1 MCAMAGYVMFHYK
14 ILDRSRINEL
24 TEISLSINAKYGAE
38 VIVGSPVKAV
48 EGTTM
53 AHMVILKFASFEAAE
68 TYYHSPEHIEL
79 SKLRN
84 EITEGWAAIVPGDSE
99 TQKIVDSGY
108 FN

>member
-1 MCAMAGYVMFHYK
+1 VAGYIIFNYK
-14 ILDRSRINEL
+14 ILDRTKIDQL
-24 TEISLSINAKYGAE
+24 TQLSIPLNAKYDAE

-48 EGTTM
+48 EGSTLS
-53 AHMVILKFASFEAAE
+53 HVVILKFASFEAAE
-68 TYYHSPEHIEL
+68 AYYLSPEHLEL

-84 EITEGWAAIVPGDSE
+84 EITDGWAAIVPGDSE